1 MYYRA
6 LGIIPSD
13 DILCAKTLNH
23 SALLLKLA
31 QYGKSTILHFVKN
44 VSCLKMSIYFNC
56 KKAFPVPIEMIIWV
70 LIPPFVDVLYHT
82 DWFADIENSLHP

>member
-56 KKAFPVPIEMIIWV
+56 KKAFPVYIILEV
-70 LIPPFVDVLYHT
+70 SVQK
-82 DWFADIENSLHP
+82 LHPGNVLDAQIIVIILIYEE